1 MCNNF
6 KKDLGKHLRKIR
18 KLKGFTQETVFLE
31 SGVSRSHIAMIEAGK
46 RDVSISA
53 LFKISR
59 ALKVDLKEIFSFD
72 NIDKY
77 SFDIENLY
85 K

>member
-53 LFKISR
+53 LFKISS
-59 ALKVDLKEIFSFD
+59 ANSCAGMLCTASSSLKFRVH
-72 NIDKY
+72 
-77 SFDIENLY
+77 
-85 K
+85 